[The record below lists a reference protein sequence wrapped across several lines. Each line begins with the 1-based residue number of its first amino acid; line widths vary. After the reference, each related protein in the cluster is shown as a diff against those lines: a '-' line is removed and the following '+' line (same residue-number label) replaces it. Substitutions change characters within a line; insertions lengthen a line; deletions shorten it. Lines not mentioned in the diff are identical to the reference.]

1 MGVILKK
8 ITQLE
13 VIQLHDSYA
22 DSDEPDAPKMQF
34 AELTDE
40 EKLKVLKHFSLDTH
54 FAVCYNDEII
64 GYVGIT
70 LDGKLT
76 DINIFAVML
85 PLHRGK
91 KYSVLALPALIE
103 YCRAQYP
110 EYKQIRSLTRKSN
123 LPAIKGLKS
132 LSFIYKGVHI
142 EEYDE
147 NPENDVEYEEY
158 VLPIKI

>member
-22 DSDEPDAPKMQF
+22 ASTEPDAPRMRF
-34 AELTDE
+34 ADLTDE
-40 EKLKVLKHFSLDTH
+40 EKQTALKHFSLDTH
-54 FAVCYNDEII
+54 FTVCYNDEVI
-64 GYVGIT
+64 GYIGIT
-70 LDGKLT
+70 LDGKLI
-76 DINIFAVML
+76 DINIFAVIL
-85 PLHRGK
+85 PHHRGK

-103 YCRAQYP
+103 FCRSQYP

-123 LPAIKGLKS
+123 IPAIKGLKS
-132 LSFIYKGVHI
+132 LPFIYKGVHV
-142 EEYDE
+142 EEYDQ

-158 VLPIKI
+158 ILPIKL